1 MKKNKRTIHLNVFEI
16 VIAILLGIYS
26 AVMIFMFVWALY
38 NSFKTSLNF
47 DIDCVGFPRKF
58 TFDNYVNA
66 LQGIRMQA
74 NINGTDYYIY
84 FFEMLFN
91 SVVYSVGCAFFA
103 TLTPCLVAYVTAKY
117 KVKFNKVVYGI
128 VIFVM
133 VTPIVGNLP
142 SQVAMAKDLGIYD
155 SQFGLWFMSATFLGI
170 YYLMFYSIFKGL
182 SWEYAEAAF
191 IDGAGHW
198 QILLRIM
205 LPLIKNTFLVI
216 FLLNFIARWNDYQTP
231 WIFLPNTPTA
241 AVGVQFFSV
250 GGEIG
255 MGGVPIKLAASILLM
270 LPVIV
275 LFLIFRKKL
284 VGNLTLGGIKG

>member
-1 MKKNKRTIHLNVFEI
+1 
-16 VIAILLGIYS
+16 
-26 AVMIFMFVWALY
+26 
-38 NSFKTSLNF
+38 
-47 DIDCVGFPRKF
+47 
-58 TFDNYVNA
+58 
-66 LQGIRMQA
+66 
-74 NINGTDYYIY
+74 
-84 FFEMLFN
+84 
-91 SVVYSVGCAFFA
+91 
-103 TLTPCLVAYVTAKY
+103 
-117 KVKFNKVVYGI
+117 
-128 VIFVM
+128 
-133 VTPIVGNLP
+133 
-142 SQVAMAKDLGIYD
+142 MAKDLGIYD
-155 SQFGLWFMSATFLGI
+155 SQLGLWFMSATFLGI